1 MIVGLA
7 LVGSFFFVMGTLALA
22 APARF
27 ARPLG
32 LDVLDRDGR
41 NEIRGVYGGY
51 GVAMAGC
58 CAIAFVNPALRA
70 GIVSAVAA
78 ALLGMVAGRLW
89 SVAVDRGAGK
99 IMWAALFVE
108 SALGCILGAIAL
120 GRLQ

>member
-1 MIVGLA
+1 MLIGLGI
-7 LVGSFFFVMGTLALA
+7 VGSFFFVMGTLALA

-27 ARPLG
+27 ARALG
-32 LDVLDRDGR
+32 LDVLNRDGS
-41 NEIRGVYGGY
+41 NEVRGIYGGY

-78 ALLGMVAGRLW
+78 ALFGMVAGRIW
-89 SVAVDRGAGK
+89 SIAVDRGAGK

-108 SALGCILGAIAL
+108 SGLGCTLGAIAL